1 MSSAFLSYNLHCIVL
16 YLHQSVEVSSLIF
29 KLHSGFTYMANRLTD
44 FSLQLNSWQE
54 SRLNEPDF
62 ELRDDGYKE
71 AIRILAEP
79 ELDVNFLLMIV
90 HNCCYFAATVGLV
103 LLRQPLR
110 FCILGE
116 PSAIRMRIVE
126 FDEYFS

>member
-29 KLHSGFTYMANRLTD
+29 KLHSGFTYMANRLTG

-79 ELDVNFLLMIV
+79 ELDVNFLLIIA
-90 HNCCYFAATVGLV
+90 HNCCYFAATVGLFFCLV

-110 FCILGE
+110 FCILGK
-116 PSAIRMRIVE
+116 PSTI
-126 FDEYFS
+126 